1 MKGGLSKEV
10 VSDEGEVSMGYI
22 YFCNQ
27 KDRSYKRGG
36 LLRGWSL
43 KRGTTVHTY
52 VRLCN
57 NDKGQIH
64 NYIILMGVFIR

>member
-22 YFCNQ
+22 YICNQ

-36 LLRGWSL
+36 LSRGWSL
-43 KRGTTVHTY
+43 KRGTTV
-52 VRLCN
+52 
-57 NDKGQIH
+57 
-64 NYIILMGVFIR
+64 